1 MNAVTE
7 TAAAE
12 PVSGIEIFV
21 PLNKLKKSPN
31 NARKVPHSEATIEA
45 LAASIQHKGMIQNL
59 VVEPE
64 VKEDG
69 TPTGAYLVTA
79 GEGRRL
85 AQLLRVKRKQ
95 IKKTHPIRCYLD
107 TENDPA
113 EISLDENVTR
123 EAMHPADQFERFREL
138 SDAKGWGA
146 EEIGARF
153 GVSAHVVKQR
163 LRLGAVSP
171 KLLQV
176 YREDGLTLDQLMAF
190 GISEDHVRQEQVFA
204 NLHHN
209 REPWIIRRDMTA
221 ANVPASDRRA
231 VFVGADAYE
240 EAGGVIL
247 RDLFSK
253 EDGSGYFEDAGLLDM
268 LAIEKLREVAA
279 TVQAEGW
286 KWAEAHID
294 YPHAHGMRRVYPQPV
309 ALSEEE
315 EARLEAASVEYDQL
329 VEGYDTFEEMPED
342 VAAKVEALDAEIDA
356 ISAKRSAYDPQ
367 VVAHGGAFVVLN
379 HDGVA
384 RIERGFIRPEDEALA
399 FPQPE
404 SEAEDAGDGVD
415 CVAES
420 EQDEE
425 GDGIEPV
432 EEEEEEP
439 GKPIS
444 DSLTRDLS
452 AHRTLALRVALAER
466 PDMAL
471 VALTHTLTA
480 QLFYSYAEA
489 GCLEVRPT
497 VTPLGSHADG
507 IEDSPLAARASE
519 AHEAWAERMPRDVA
533 DLWGFIVELDDERRL
548 ALLAHCAS
556 RTVNA
561 LRLPWDRKPR
571 SLETADRLASALAL
585 DVAKDW
591 TPTVNS
597 YLGRVTKAHIVEAVA
612 EGVSEDAAR
621 RIADMKK
628 PDMAQAAEQ
637 LLAGGG
643 WLPAVLRTPQPE
655 TEQPAPE
662 EAEEIGTGEQPFE
675 AEAPD
680 TEAEEDRE
688 ASYAVAAE

>member
-12 PVSGIEIFV
+12 PVSGVEIFV
-21 PLNKLKKSPN
+21 PLAKLKKSPR
-31 NARKVPHSEATIEA
+31 NARKMPHGEAAIEA
-45 LAASIQHKGMIQNL
+45 LAASIQHKGLIQNL

-69 TPTGAYLVTA
+69 TPTGYYLVTA

-85 AQLLRVKRKQ
+85 AMLLRAKRKQ
-95 IKKTHPIRCYLD
+95 IKKSEPVRCWLD
-107 TENDPA
+107 TANDPS

-123 EAMHPADQFERFREL
+123 TPMHPADQFERFREL
-138 SDAKGWGA
+138 ADGKGWGA

-153 GVSAHVVKQR
+153 GVSASVVKQR

-190 GISEDHVRQEQVFA
+190 AITEDHTRQEQVFA

-221 ANVPASDRRA
+221 SNVPATDRRA
-231 VFVGADAYE
+231 VFVGADAYV
-240 EAGGVIL
+240 EAGGNII
-247 RDLFSK
+247 RDLFG
-253 EDGSGYFEDAGLLDM
+253 EDRGGFFEDAGLLDM
-268 LAIEKLREVAA
+268 LAIEKLREIAGE
-279 TVQAEGW
+279 VQAEGW

-294 YPHAHGMRRVYPQPV
+294 YPHAHGMRRFYQRSV
-309 ALSEEE
+309 ALSDED
-315 EARLEAASVEYDQL
+315 EARLEALSTEHDELA
-329 VEGYDTFEEMPED
+329 EGYSSYDEMPED
-342 VAAKVEALDAEIDA
+342 VAAKLEAVSDEIDA
-356 ISAKRSAYDPQ
+356 ISAKRYAYDAN
-367 VVAHGGAFVVLN
+367 VIAHGGAFVVL
-379 HDGVA
+379 HYDGTV
-384 RIERGFIRPEDEALA
+384 RIERGFVRLEDERLADPQPEDEGDATSLQA
-399 FPQPE
+399 GDDEQ
-404 SEAEDAGDGVD
+404 AED
-415 CVAES
+415 
-420 EQDEE
+420 DEDVQE
-425 GDGIEPV
+425 IEY
-432 EEEEEEP
+432 EEDEEP

-452 AHRTLALRVALAER
+452 AHRTLALRVALGER
-466 PDMAL
+466 PDAAL
-471 VALTHTLTA
+471 IALTHTLTV

-489 GCLEVRPT
+489 GCLEIRPT

-507 IEDSPLAARASE
+507 IEDTPLAARASE
-519 AHEAWAERMPRDVA
+519 ACEAWAERMPRDVA
-533 DLWGFIVELDDERRL
+533 DLWGFIVGLDDEKRL

-571 SLETADRLASALAL
+571 SLQTADRLATALAL

-591 TPTVNS
+591 TPTVDS
-597 YLGRVTKAHIVEAVA
+597 YLGRVTKAHIVEAVT

-637 LLAGGG
+637 LLAGTG
-643 WLPAVLRTPQPE
+643 WLPALLRTPTPE
-655 TEQPAPE
+655 REQPAPV
-662 EAEEIGTGEQPFE
+662 EAEDVRSVEQPSE
-675 AEAPD
+675 AEAPNA
-680 TEAEEDRE
+680 EAEVGE
-688 ASYAVAAE
+688 ASCAIAAE